1 MPIKELTDNTKPVPF
16 VYNGELPKNLKHFH
30 YSMKDFN
37 AQQAKQIVDSL
48 YTDELHNILVD
59 IKAKAEQGETVLHI
73 YKPINGKTV
82 DALRDKG
89 FEVTNQ
95 PSISIQKDGLY
106 YSIYW
111 A

>member
-1 MPIKELTDNTKPVPF
+1 MPSKILT
-16 VYNGELPKNLKHFH
+16 
-30 YSMKDFN
+30 MKDFN
-37 AQQAKQIVDSL
+37 VKQAKQIVDSL

-73 YKPINGKTV
+73 YKPIKGKTV
-82 DALRDKG
+82 DAIRDKG
-89 FEVTNQ
+89 FKVTNQ
-95 PSISIQKDGLY
+95 PSIAIQKDGLY

>member
-1 MPIKELTDNTKPVPF
+1 MPS
-16 VYNGELPKNLKHFH
+16 KN
-30 YSMKDFN
+30 STMKDFN

-59 IKAKAEQGETVLHI
+59 IKAKAEHGETVLHI
-73 YKPINGKTV
+73 YKKIKGKTV
-82 DALRDKG
+82 DALRNKG
-89 FEVTNQ
+89 FKVTNQ
-95 PSISIQKDGLY
+95 PSIAIQRDGLY

>member
-1 MPIKELTDNTKPVPF
+1 
-16 VYNGELPKNLKHFH
+16 
-30 YSMKDFN
+30 MKDFN
-37 AQQAKQIVDSL
+37 AQQAREIADSL
-48 YTDELHNILVD
+48 YSEELHNILVD

-73 YKPINGKTV
+73 YKPIKEKTV

-89 FEVTNQ
+89 FNVKSY
-95 PSISIQKDGLY
+95 PSIAVQHDDLY

>member
-1 MPIKELTDNTKPVPF
+1 
-16 VYNGELPKNLKHFH
+16 
-30 YSMKDFN
+30 MKDFN

-48 YTDELHNILVD
+48 STDELHNILID

-73 YKPINGKTV
+73 YKPIKGKTV
-82 DALRDKG
+82 DALREKG
-89 FEVTNQ
+89 FSVTNHS
-95 PSISIQKDGLY
+95 SIAIQRDEGLY